1 MKEEQKYNGSKTRNY
16 FTAYLLASIR
26 GKRLRYLEKQQ
37 KILFAEEN
45 LEDKEYTDADI
56 SPEERL
62 ELEQKEQLLMEKCLI
77 CCVILGTALAC
88 AMPELEISRSF
99 RMVRYIHVDFL
110 QASFV
115 VMRLDMQNTIEEER
129 VHFGKWDIEFKKKR
143 MIYDGTE
150 IIITDLQWD
159 ILELLMSDS
168 ELSFSIKEIAYAT
181 NIEVYEAQIYV
192 EELLKTIKEQTGSA
206 IVQKN
211 EERYSFVE
219 ITD

>member
-1 MKEEQKYNGSKTRNY
+1 MLKKYW
-16 FTAYLLASIR
+16 
-26 GKRLRYLEKQQ
+26 
-37 KILFAEEN
+37 
-45 LEDKEYTDADI
+45 
-56 SPEERL
+56 PE
-62 ELEQKEQLLMEKCLI
+62 
-77 CCVILGTALAC
+77 T
-88 AMPELEISRSF
+88 
-99 RMVRYIHVDFL
+99 
-110 QASFV
+110 SFV
-115 VMRLDMQNTIEEER
+115 VMRLDMQNIIEEER

>member
-1 MKEEQKYNGSKTRNY
+1 MGELLYFKNCEERKK
-16 FTAYLLASIR
+16 
-26 GKRLRYLEKQQ
+26 
-37 KILFAEEN
+37 AEE
-45 LEDKEYTDADI
+45 LLKKYW
-56 SPEERL
+56 PE
-62 ELEQKEQLLMEKCLI
+62 
-77 CCVILGTALAC
+77 
-88 AMPELEISRSF
+88 
-99 RMVRYIHVDFL
+99 
-110 QASFV
+110 ASFV

-129 VHFGKWDIEFKKKR
+129 DHFGK
-143 MIYDGTE
+143 
-150 IIITDLQWD
+150 WD

>member
-1 MKEEQKYNGSKTRNY
+1 MGELLYFKNCEERKK
-16 FTAYLLASIR
+16 
-26 GKRLRYLEKQQ
+26 
-37 KILFAEEN
+37 AEE
-45 LEDKEYTDADI
+45 LLKKYW
-56 SPEERL
+56 PE
-62 ELEQKEQLLMEKCLI
+62 
-77 CCVILGTALAC
+77 
-88 AMPELEISRSF
+88 
-99 RMVRYIHVDFL
+99 
-110 QASFV
+110 ASFV

-168 ELSFSIKEIAYAT
+168 EL
-181 NIEVYEAQIYV
+181 
-192 EELLKTIKEQTGSA
+192 KTIKEQTGSA

>member
-1 MKEEQKYNGSKTRNY
+1 MVNFFIDVYKNCEERKK
-16 FTAYLLASIR
+16 
-26 GKRLRYLEKQQ
+26 
-37 KILFAEEN
+37 AEE
-45 LEDKEYTDADI
+45 LLKKYW
-56 SPEERL
+56 PE
-62 ELEQKEQLLMEKCLI
+62 
-77 CCVILGTALAC
+77 
-88 AMPELEISRSF
+88 
-99 RMVRYIHVDFL
+99 
-110 QASFV
+110 ASFV
-115 VMRLDMQNTIEEER
+115 VMRLDMQNIIEEER
-129 VHFGKWDIEFKKKR
+129 VHFGKWDIKFKKKR

-159 ILELLMSDS
+159 ILELLMSAS

>member
-1 MKEEQKYNGSKTRNY
+1 
-16 FTAYLLASIR
+16 
-26 GKRLRYLEKQQ
+26 
-37 KILFAEEN
+37 
-45 LEDKEYTDADI
+45 
-56 SPEERL
+56 
-62 ELEQKEQLLMEKCLI
+62 
-77 CCVILGTALAC
+77 
-88 AMPELEISRSF
+88 
-99 RMVRYIHVDFL
+99 
-110 QASFV
+110 
-115 VMRLDMQNTIEEER
+115 MQNILEER

-219 ITD
+219 ITDYVMEKKQWIYTVFFMWRMIVVSILP

>member
-1 MKEEQKYNGSKTRNY
+1 MGELLY
-16 FTAYLLASIR
+16 F
-26 GKRLRYLEKQQ
+26 K
-37 KILFAEEN
+37 N
-45 LEDKEYTDADI
+45 C
-56 SPEERL
+56 EERKSRGIV
-62 ELEQKEQLLMEKCLI
+62 KEM
-77 CCVILGTALAC
+77 LAGSVLC
-88 AMPELEISRSF
+88 SHAI
-99 RMVRYIHVDFL
+99 RYAKYI
-110 QASFV
+110 
-115 VMRLDMQNTIEEER
+115 RRR

-150 IIITDLQWD
+150 IVITYLQWD

-206 IVQKN
+206 IIQKN

>member
-1 MKEEQKYNGSKTRNY
+1 MGELLYFKNCEERKK
-16 FTAYLLASIR
+16 
-26 GKRLRYLEKQQ
+26 
-37 KILFAEEN
+37 AEE
-45 LEDKEYTDADI
+45 LLKKYW
-56 SPEERL
+56 PE
-62 ELEQKEQLLMEKCLI
+62 
-77 CCVILGTALAC
+77 
-88 AMPELEISRSF
+88 
-99 RMVRYIHVDFL
+99 
-110 QASFV
+110 ASFV

-192 EELLKTIKEQTGSA
+192 EELLKTIKEHFPNKTVWCYSGFTFEELVGECEDILKYIDVLVDGAFVAEKKNLKLKFRGSENQR
-206 IVQKN
+206 IINVKKSL
-211 EERYSFVE
+211 EDKTVTELTEGEYDE
-219 ITD
+219 Y